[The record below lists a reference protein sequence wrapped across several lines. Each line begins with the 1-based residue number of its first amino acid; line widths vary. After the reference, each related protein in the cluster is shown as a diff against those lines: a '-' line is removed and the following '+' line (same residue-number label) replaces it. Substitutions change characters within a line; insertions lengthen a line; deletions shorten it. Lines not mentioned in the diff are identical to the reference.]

1 MLLSTTDEDVLA
13 AAESLGDEL
22 RQAKS
27 ESTRA
32 EFESLLEEC
41 NEAISDAT
49 GIDYGDACDAGS
61 DCC

>member
-1 MLLSTTDEDVLA
+1 MSTTDEDVLA
-13 AAESLGDEL
+13 ATESLGDEL
-22 RQAKS
+22 WRTKS

-49 GIDYGDACDAGS
+49 GIDYGDACDTGS